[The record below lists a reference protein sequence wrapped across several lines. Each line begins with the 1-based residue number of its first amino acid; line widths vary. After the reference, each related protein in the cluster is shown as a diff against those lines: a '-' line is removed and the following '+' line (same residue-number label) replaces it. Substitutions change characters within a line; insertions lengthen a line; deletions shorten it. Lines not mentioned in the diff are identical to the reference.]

1 MIYTITFNPA
11 LDYIT
16 QVDNFEIGKVNRTI
30 TEKILA
36 GGKGLN
42 VSIVLRNLEI
52 DNTAISF
59 IAGFTGDELERII
72 KEHNIKTDFIKVQN
86 GNTRINVK
94 ISSSINQIKKIES
107 QKNFLEK
114 KSNNLKDNFKYI
126 KKEDIERKEFIETA
140 LNGNGPQIT
149 KQDVEKLLE
158 KINKI
163 KSQDL
168 VILSGNIP
176 KCINEKIY
184 EIISKE
190 LNQKKIPFVVDAT
203 QKLLVN
209 TLRFEPDLIKPNKQ
223 ELEETFNVKIE
234 KKEDIIFY
242 AKKLQENGAKNVLIS
257 LGGDGAILLTQN
269 QEIYYSNAPK
279 GKVINTVGSGDSMI
293 AGFIA
298 GFYKQNDYL
307 EALKYG
313 IASGSATAFG
323 EELATK
329 KDIEKLLEQVK
340 IEKI

>member
-52 DNTAISF
+52 DNIAISF

-114 KSNNLKDNFKYI
+114 NSNNLKDNFKYI
-126 KKEDIERKEFIETA
+126 KKEEDIDRKEFIETA

-149 KQDVEKLLE
+149 MQDVEKLLE
-158 KINKI
+158 KINQI
-163 KSQDL
+163 KPQDL
-168 VILSGNIP
+168 VILSGNVP

-190 LNQKKIPFVVDAT
+190 LNQKNVPFVVDAT

-209 TLRFEPDLIKPNKQ
+209 TLQYKPTLIKPNKS
-223 ELEETFNVKIE
+223 ELEETFNVKIKNE
-234 KKEDIIFY
+234 EDIIFY
-242 AKKLQENGAKNVLIS
+242 A
-257 LGGDGAILLTQN
+257 
-269 QEIYYSNAPK
+269 
-279 GKVINTVGSGDSMI
+279 
-293 AGFIA
+293 
-298 GFYKQNDYL
+298 
-307 EALKYG
+307 
-313 IASGSATAFG
+313 
-323 EELATK
+323 
-329 KDIEKLLEQVK
+329 
-340 IEKI
+340 